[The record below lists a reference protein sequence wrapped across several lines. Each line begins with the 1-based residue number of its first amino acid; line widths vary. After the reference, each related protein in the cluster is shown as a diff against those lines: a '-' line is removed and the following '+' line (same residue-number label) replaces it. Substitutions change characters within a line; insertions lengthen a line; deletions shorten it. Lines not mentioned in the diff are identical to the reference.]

1 MKKGFTLT
9 ELLAVI
15 VILGLLSL
23 LLIPNIQK
31 VLKDSKEDLYVIQ
44 EQEMIDEA
52 KNWIADHPHE
62 LPKDNGDELVIS
74 LGELKLGAY
83 IDLRL
88 TNPKTSL
95 MFDDASKII
104 IKRENNKY
112 NYSVQIG
119 NLEEEVKDKDYPKLV
134 MQTYYLTY
142 FKVGDSYDEP
152 GISVDGEVL
161 TGDNDK
167 YSVSITNEMG
177 SLSGTASSVGNYLV
191 TYEITNKQTGDM
203 VTVYRNIIVKN

>member
-1 MKKGFTLT
+1 MKKGFTLV

-15 VILGLLSL
+15 VIIGLLAL
-23 LLIPNIQK
+23 LLIPNIK
-31 VLKDSKEDLYVIQ
+31 NVLKDSKEDLYVIQ
-44 EQEMIDEA
+44 EKSIIDEA
-52 KNWIADHPHE
+52 KNWIADHPYE

-74 LGELKLGAY
+74 LGELKIGAY
-83 IDLRL
+83 IDLKL

-119 NLEEEVKDKDYPKLV
+119 DLEEDVKDKDYPKIG

-142 FKVGDSYDEP
+142 LNVGDSYSEP
-152 GISVDGEVL
+152 GISIDGEVL
-161 TGDNDK
+161 TSDNNK
-167 YSVSITNEMG
+167 YSINIINEMG
-177 SLSGTASSVGNYLV
+177 SLSGTASNTGNYLV
-191 TYEITNKQTGDM
+191 TYEITNKQTGDK